1 MLNKTKMSNF
11 LNLGRD
17 ADISQ
22 FKQTK
27 LGKNMS
33 LNINQ
38 YIDQRRSVEMTN
50 RKL

>member
-17 ADISQ
+17 VDISQ
-22 FKQTK
+22 FKQTN

-38 YIDQRRSVEMTN
+38 YIDQRRNVEMTY